1 MALVLMATLVVMA
14 LVLMALVLMVTVVA
28 ITTVVVNRF
37 GSNGVG
43 NDTSN
48 LGPVMAFSGFW
59 FALFAF
65 ELSVQ
70 LCPLFLCLCTF

>member
-1 MALVLMATLVVMA
+1 MALANGDVSGNDAGANGAGTNGDVGGNHDG
-14 LVLMALVLMVTVVA
+14 
-28 ITTVVVNRF
+28 VVNRF

-43 NDTSN
+43 NDASN
-48 LGPVMAFSGFW
+48 ARAVMALSGFW

-70 LCPLFLCLCTF
+70 LCPPFLCLCKF